1 MKHSVFHQAIATIA
15 IVLISHLPLLAH
27 DFEVDG
33 IYYNIISS
41 NNRVEVTYKGS
52 LHDSDYNEYTG
63 DIAIPRIVNF
73 NGVTYSVKSISDDAF
88 NGCWDLTS
96 IEIPNSVIKIGN
108 SAFSGCTSL
117 TSIIMGN
124 SVTEIGDYAFRG
136 CNSLSTI
143 ETANSLTNI
152 GYGAFSGCENLTNIV
167 IGSGVKLIEDYAF
180 SGCVNLNK
188 ITCMSS
194 NPPIIQSYYTFSN
207 YSANL
212 YVPNGCESSYESA
225 EYWELFYNIIELGDA
240 SIDSMGSDDI
250 IVTTIDNDIII
261 KNAPIGSEIR
271 IFSTDGILIKH
282 KTTAENKHS
291 IKVDI
296 KGIYIVTI
304 GNKSFKVM
312 VK

>member
-1 MKHSVFHQAIATIA
+1 
-15 IVLISHLPLLAH
+15 
-27 DFEVDG
+27 
-33 IYYNIISS
+33 
-41 NNRVEVTYKGS
+41 
-52 LHDSDYNEYTG
+52 
-63 DIAIPRIVNF
+63 
-73 NGVTYSVKSISDDAF
+73 
-88 NGCWDLTS
+88 
-96 IEIPNSVIKIGN
+96 
-108 SAFSGCTSL
+108 
-117 TSIIMGN
+117 
-124 SVTEIGDYAFRG
+124 
-136 CNSLSTI
+136 
-143 ETANSLTNI
+143 
-152 GYGAFSGCENLTNIV
+152 
-167 IGSGVKLIEDYAF
+167 
-180 SGCVNLNK
+180 
-188 ITCMSS
+188 MSS

-207 YSANL
+207 YSADL
-212 YVPNGCESSYESA
+212 YVPNECESTYESA

-291 IKVDI
+291 IKVDM